1 MYRGI
6 FRYTFILYF
15 IILSKKKSLNIDQ
28 FQRLIILSFSFYSFE
43 EIQYAQFPKFSRFHF
58 SFRYFSSNIELNRRI
73 FFFLD
78 KRYSL
83 LLKI

>member
-15 IILSKKKSLNIDQ
+15 IILSKKKKKKSLNIDQ

-43 EIQYAQFPKFSRFHF
+43 EIQYAQLPKFSRFHF

-73 FFFLD
+73 FFF
-78 KRYSL
+78 
-83 LLKI
+83 